1 MKRREE
7 GWIKNIKLYETR
19 TPLSRKSHRLYFR
32 EFSGYDYYVD
42 ISLFVPLSVVFVLDI
57 AAETLISR
65 VLEEAVGRIAR
76 KVAEGKKLSDQ
87 EIVIL
92 YLDIIMR
99 SNEKRFETIDKR
111 FNDLREYTDK
121 KFESIDRR
129 FEAIDKRFD
138 DLKEY
143 VDKRINDLKDYVD
156 KRFEAVDKRFESLEK
171 RIEDLKG
178 YVDKRL
184 EDVDKRLESLERRV
198 ELVYNEVS
206 SIKTDIIKMM
216 KEYMERLYGDKKG

>member
-19 TPLSRKSHRLYFR
+19 TPLSRKSHRFYFR

-57 AAETLISR
+57 VAEALISR

-76 KVAEGKKLSDQ
+76 KVAEGNKLSDQ

-99 SNEKRFETIDKR
+99 SNEKRF
-111 FNDLREYTDK
+111 NDLREYTDK
-121 KFESIDRR
+121 KFESVDRR

-156 KRFEAVDKRFESLEK
+156 KRFELLEK

-178 YVDKRL
+178 YVDK
-184 EDVDKRLESLERRV
+184 KA
-198 ELVYNEVS
+198 
-206 SIKTDIIKMM
+206 
-216 KEYMERLYGDKKG
+216 

>member
-1 MKRREE
+1 L
-7 GWIKNIKLYETR
+7 G
-19 TPLSRKSHRLYFR
+19 
-32 EFSGYDYYVD
+32 
-42 ISLFVPLSVVFVLDI
+42 VV
-57 AAETLISR
+57 AEAMLSR
-65 VLEEAVGRIAR
+65 VLEEAVNRIAR

-99 SNEKRFETIDKR
+99 SNE
-111 FNDLREYTDK
+111 
-121 KFESIDRR
+121 RR
-129 FEAIDKRFD
+129 FEAIDKRFN

-184 EDVDKRLESLERRV
+184 EDMDKRLESLERRV

-216 KEYMERLYGDKKG
+216 KEYMERLYGGKRG

>member
-1 MKRREE
+1 L
-7 GWIKNIKLYETR
+7 G
-19 TPLSRKSHRLYFR
+19 
-32 EFSGYDYYVD
+32 
-42 ISLFVPLSVVFVLDI
+42 VV
-57 AAETLISR
+57 AEAMLSR
-65 VLEEAVGRIAR
+65 VLEEAVNRIAR

-99 SNEKRFETIDKR
+99 SNE
-111 FNDLREYTDK
+111 
-121 KFESIDRR
+121 RR
-129 FEAIDKRFD
+129 FEAIDKRFN

-156 KRFEAVDKRFESLEK
+156 KRFEAVDKRLDSIEK
-171 RIEDLKG
+171 R
-178 YVDKRL
+178 VD
-184 EDVDKRLESLERRV
+184 SLERRV

-216 KEYMERLYGDKKG
+216 KEYMERLYGGKRG

>member
-1 MKRREE
+1 
-7 GWIKNIKLYETR
+7 
-19 TPLSRKSHRLYFR
+19 LSAVA
-32 EFSGYDYYVD
+32 EA
-42 ISLFVPLSVVFVLDI
+42 VL
-57 AAETLISR
+57 SR
-65 VLEEAVGRIAR
+65 VLEEAVNRIAR

-99 SNEKRFETIDKR
+99 SNE
-111 FNDLREYTDK
+111 
-121 KFESIDRR
+121 RR
-129 FEAIDKRFD
+129 FEAIDKRFN

-156 KRFEAVDKRFESLEK
+156 KRFEAVDKRLDSIEK
-171 RIEDLKG
+171 RID
-178 YVDKRL
+178 
-184 EDVDKRLESLERRV
+184 SLERRV

-216 KEYMERLYGDKKG
+216 KEYMERLYGGKKG

>member
-1 MKRREE
+1 MVA
-7 GWIKNIKLYETR
+7 
-19 TPLSRKSHRLYFR
+19 S
-32 EFSGYDYYVD
+32 
-42 ISLFVPLSVVFVLDI
+42 LSVV
-57 AAETLISR
+57 AEAMLSR

-99 SNEKRFETIDKR
+99 SNERR
-111 FNDLREYTDK
+111 FN
-121 KFESIDRR
+121 
-129 FEAIDKRFD
+129 

-143 VDKRINDLKDYVD
+143 VDRRFNDLKGYVD
-156 KRFEAVDKRFESLEK
+156 KGFEAVDKRFESLEK
-171 RIEDLKG
+171 RID
-178 YVDKRL
+178 
-184 EDVDKRLESLERRV
+184 SLERRV

-216 KEYMERLYGDKKG
+216 KEYMERLYSGKKG

>member
-1 MKRREE
+1 L
-7 GWIKNIKLYETR
+7 G
-19 TPLSRKSHRLYFR
+19 
-32 EFSGYDYYVD
+32 
-42 ISLFVPLSVVFVLDI
+42 VV
-57 AAETLISR
+57 AEAMLSR
-65 VLEEAVGRIAR
+65 VLEEAVNRIAR

-99 SNEKRFETIDKR
+99 SNE
-111 FNDLREYTDK
+111 
-121 KFESIDRR
+121 RR

-138 DLKEY
+138 DLKDY

-184 EDVDKRLESLERRV
+184 EDMDKRLESLERRV

-216 KEYMERLYGDKKG
+216 KEYMERLYGGKRG

>member
-1 MKRREE
+1 M
-7 GWIKNIKLYETR
+7 G
-19 TPLSRKSHRLYFR
+19 
-32 EFSGYDYYVD
+32 
-42 ISLFVPLSVVFVLDI
+42 VV
-57 AAETLISR
+57 AEAMLSR
-65 VLEEAVGRIAR
+65 VLEEAVNRIAR

-99 SNEKRFETIDKR
+99 SNE
-111 FNDLREYTDK
+111 
-121 KFESIDRR
+121 RR
-129 FEAIDKRFD
+129 FEAIDKRFN

-156 KRFEAVDKRFESLEK
+156 KRFEAVDKRLDSIEK
-171 RIEDLKG
+171 RID
-178 YVDKRL
+178 
-184 EDVDKRLESLERRV
+184 SLERRV

-216 KEYMERLYGDKKG
+216 KEYMERLYGGKRG

>member
-1 MKRREE
+1 L
-7 GWIKNIKLYETR
+7 G
-19 TPLSRKSHRLYFR
+19 
-32 EFSGYDYYVD
+32 
-42 ISLFVPLSVVFVLDI
+42 VV
-57 AAETLISR
+57 AEAMLSR
-65 VLEEAVGRIAR
+65 VLEEAVNRIAR

-99 SNEKRFETIDKR
+99 SNE
-111 FNDLREYTDK
+111 
-121 KFESIDRR
+121 RR
-129 FEAIDKRFD
+129 FEAIDKRFN

-156 KRFEAVDKRFESLEK
+156 KRFEAVDKRLDSIEK
-171 RIEDLKG
+171 RID
-178 YVDKRL
+178 
-184 EDVDKRLESLERRV
+184 SLERRV

-216 KEYMERLYGDKKG
+216 KEYMERLYGGKRG

>member
-1 MKRREE
+1 M
-7 GWIKNIKLYETR
+7 G
-19 TPLSRKSHRLYFR
+19 
-32 EFSGYDYYVD
+32 
-42 ISLFVPLSVVFVLDI
+42 VV
-57 AAETLISR
+57 AEAMLSR
-65 VLEEAVGRIAR
+65 VLEEAVNRIAR

-99 SNEKRFETIDKR
+99 SSDKRFEAIDK
-111 FNDLREYTDK
+111 
-121 KFESIDRR
+121 R

-143 VDKRINDLKDYVD
+143 VDKR
-156 KRFEAVDKRFESLEK
+156 FESLEK

-178 YVDKRL
+178 Y
-184 EDVDKRLESLERRV
+184 VDKRLESLERRV

-216 KEYMERLYGDKKG
+216 KEYMERLYGARRAE